1 MRISDWSSDACS
13 SDLTPL
19 EADLSGAGLD
29 PADLDGAVVLCAEDV
44 ESPVRLRGVDDHD
57 HAAAEVEHLA
67 HLGVGDVA
75 DLRDLTEDARRLPA
89 SRAGAAGGAL
99 GHHPAQVPPHPT
111 APDVHPPHP
120 AP

>member
-29 PADLDGAVVLCAEDV
+29 PADLDGAVALCAEDV
-44 ESPVRLRGVDDHD
+44 ESAVRLRGVDDHD
-57 HAAAEVEHLA
+57 HADAEVEHLA

-75 DLRDLTEDARRLPA
+75 DLLDLTEDARRLPA
-89 SRAGAAGGAL
+89 ARVDDGVAAL
-99 GHHPAQVPPHPT
+99 GQHPHEVPDRKSTRLNSSH
-111 APDVHPPHP
+111 
-120 AP
+120 